1 MKLIK
6 TFPKQNILN
15 TPGCTFSI
23 YELEEFEM
31 KFSEGKKYLLNQTL
45 SEYALE
51 RMSKVDMIT
60 RFLRESTYVYGVA
73 FCDTVYE
80 AELYYKCCL
89 MEIQLRR
96 ARDTVRDLQESLVS
110 FQNKPCFTTK
120 VSVFNDK
127 FTKE

>member
-6 TFPKQNILN
+6 TFPKQSILN
-15 TPGCTFSI
+15 GECTFSI
-23 YELEEFEM
+23 YELDKSELQ
-31 KFSEGKKYLLNQTL
+31 FSEGKKYLLNQTL
-45 SEYALE
+45 SEFALE
-51 RMSKVDMIT
+51 SLNKAEMIT
-60 RFLRESTYVYGVA
+60 RFMRESTYVYGVA
-73 FCDTVYE
+73 FCDTIYE

-96 ARDTVRDLQESLVS
+96 ARDTMKDLQESLMS

-127 FTKE
+127 FTKG